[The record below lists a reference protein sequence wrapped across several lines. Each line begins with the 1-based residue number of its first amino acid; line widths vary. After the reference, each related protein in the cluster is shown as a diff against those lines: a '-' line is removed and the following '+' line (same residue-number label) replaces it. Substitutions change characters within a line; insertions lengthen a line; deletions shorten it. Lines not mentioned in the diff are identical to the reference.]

1 MASKYLHDSFVH
13 NTNAAEKII
22 PFLFEVFKPESV
34 VDIGCGTGTWLKV
47 CVDNGVFDILGIE
60 GHHLDTARLVIPR
73 EFVIQSDL
81 EKNFVVNKRFDIA
94 ICLEVAEH
102 LDPAIARQFIEQVT
116 SLSDV
121 VLFSAAIPHQG
132 GQNHI
137 NEQWITYW
145 GALFTK
151 CGFQPYDIIRPRFWE
166 TEGVEFW
173 YAQNSCIFVKH
184 PEKWSVLNSFSTFNN
199 KNLVHPLLFQKTG
212 EYKQAL
218 QQGKVSFRFIFKLM
232 AKKII
237 RIFNRN

>member
-13 NTNAAEKII
+13 NTKAAEKII
-22 PFLFEVFKPESV
+22 PFLFQVFKPESV

-47 CVDNGVFDILGIE
+47 CTDNGVSNILGIE
-60 GHHLDTARLVIPR
+60 GNHLDIARLVIPK
-73 EFVIQSDL
+73 EFVLLSDL
-81 EKNFVVNKRFDIA
+81 EKNFGIKKKFDIA

-102 LDPAIARQFIEQVT
+102 LNPAVADKFIEQVT
-116 SLSDV
+116 LLSDV
-121 VLFSAAIPHQG
+121 VLFSAAIPYQG

-137 NEQWITYW
+137 NEQWFKYW
-145 GALFTK
+145 VELFNR
-151 CGFQPYDIIRPRFWE
+151 CGFQPYDIIRPLFWE
-166 TEGVEFW
+166 AEDVEFW

-184 PEKWSVLNSFSTFNN
+184 PEKWSVLNSFPTFNN

-218 QQGKVSFRFIFKLM
+218 QQGKVSFGFIFKLI